1 MQGDG
6 GRRRV
11 WVMGE
16 EKGGGKLKLGGAQ
29 ENAGI
34 ANDEEITKLVC
45 VQGDGGRARRRTT
58 GAGR

>member
-11 WVMGE
+11 RVMGE

-29 ENAGI
+29 ENAGS
-34 ANDEEITKLVC
+34 A
-45 VQGDGGRARRRTT
+45 GDGQIRRTENDKEDDNQ
-58 GAGR
+58 AGVCAG